1 MDSTTDTV
9 QEAALEFN
17 PDEPTAYETG
27 VETIERMLRDISNTT
42 ITPTSA
48 VVDVLL
54 DLRTILGQ
62 MDDAVATSVRLWMNV
77 TRRLDYYA
85 EMFGEH
91 TPAEDWIPAWRR
103 LPELSDV

>member
-62 MDDAVATSVRLWMNV
+62 MDDAVVR
-77 TRRLDYYA
+77 R
-85 EMFGEH
+85 GG
-91 TPAEDWIPAWRR
+91 
-103 LPELSDV
+103 ELSRAEGVDLGGRQQ